1 MKVIKTWSSGF
12 DLFIKIKT
20 DVYHWY
26 IYDKETRIFQ
36 EIKYID
42 FKDFNFEK
50 INSFIGYNHQYY
62 KKLIENI
69 RLEEEYLENYLD
81 ACYSREFF

>member
-1 MKVIKTWSSGF
+1 MEIIKTWTIGF

-20 DVYHWY
+20 DTYHWY
-26 IYDKETRIFQ
+26 IYDAEERIFQ

-50 INSFIGYNHQYY
+50 LNNFITFNHQYY
-62 KKLIENI
+62 QEMLEHI
-69 RLEEEYLENYLD
+69 RTEEEYLENYLD